1 MGGRHAYNAHM
12 EWNDGFMSLLRD
24 AVARYHERPQT
35 SAHNFFL
42 PAEVELL
49 AEMGYTPEEMHAYVQ
64 DYAVL
69 GDPSPSTIL
78 LIAAARRTFFL
89 TAQRGIS
96 GNAKPVRANDLPPAD
111 DDFQGIP
118 YLPRIIRKAE
128 AKLHGTLDAG
138 LMYYDEQDRTFLR
151 EHGNIHPADFLY
163 LAWTAHGDKQKMVK
177 AVLNAIKTAAE
188 TTTSER
194 KPVQQ
199 QPAAAPTTAAVQSEL
214 KLD

>member
-1 MGGRHAYNAHM
+1 MHDM
-12 EWNDGFMSLLRD
+12 EWNDGFMTLLRD

-35 SAHNFFL
+35 SPINFFL
-42 PAEVELL
+42 PAEVQLL
-49 AEMGYTPEEMHAYVQ
+49 AEIGYTPAEMHAYVQ

-78 LIAAARRTFFL
+78 LIAAARRTFFR

-96 GNAKPVRANDLPPAD
+96 GNAKPVRATDLPPAD

-138 LMYYDEQDRTFLR
+138 LMYYDEQDRIFLR

-177 AVLNAIKTAAE
+177 AVLTAMQANTADEDTGRPTAPAPAQQNTTGVKSSAI
-188 TTTSER
+188 
-194 KPVQQ
+194 
-199 QPAAAPTTAAVQSEL
+199 QSEL

>member
-1 MGGRHAYNAHM
+1 M
-12 EWNDGFMSLLRD
+12 EWNDGFMTLLRD

-35 SAHNFFL
+35 PASSFFL
-42 PAEVELL
+42 PSEIKILSDI
-49 AEMGYTPEEMHAYVQ
+49 GYSPEEMHAYVQ
-64 DYAVL
+64 DYAIL

-96 GNAKPVRANDLPPAD
+96 GNAKPVRASDLPPAD

-118 YLPRIIRKAE
+118 YLPHIIRKAE
-128 AKLHGTLDAG
+128 AKLHGILDSS
-138 LMYYDEQDRTFLR
+138 LMYYDEMDRTFLR

-163 LAWTAHGDKQKMVK
+163 LAWQAAGDKQKMVK
-177 AVLNAIKTAAE
+177 AVLKAMKTESGEEEA
-188 TTTSER
+188 TR
-194 KPVQQ
+194 QPQPRQQ
-199 QPAAAPTTAAVQSEL
+199 VMPHTPAAGHAVQSEL

>member
-1 MGGRHAYNAHM
+1 M
-12 EWNDGFMSLLRD
+12 EWNDGFMTLLRD

-35 SAHNFFL
+35 PASSFFL
-42 PAEVELL
+42 PSEIKILSDI
-49 AEMGYTPEEMHAYVQ
+49 GYSPEEMHAYVQ
-64 DYAVL
+64 DYAIL

-96 GNAKPVRANDLPPAD
+96 GNAKPVRASDLPPAD

-118 YLPRIIRKAE
+118 YLPHIIRKAE
-128 AKLHGTLDAG
+128 AKLHGILDSS
-138 LMYYDEQDRTFLR
+138 LMYYDEMDRTFLR

-163 LAWTAHGDKQKMVK
+163 LAWQAAGDKQKMVK
-177 AVLNAIKTAAE
+177 AVLKAMKTESGEEEASSQPQ
-188 TTTSER
+188 TR
-194 KPVQQ
+194 QQ
-199 QPAAAPTTAAVQSEL
+199 VMPHTPAAGHAVQSEL